1 MNGED
6 STIRIHAEGVP
17 GIRCPFSFFDGL
29 GALGCFAGI
38 PSVANF
44 MPVPIGI
51 GLRIGW
57 RGKRKGQLWKQ
68 PTVNDCLPYEKEV
81 VVGVFVFGIRAKT
94 LSLVDD
100 VKLLMDR
107 SARKTALSPRYDL
120 KDPFD
125 NLKPFPDAA
134 FNIKKH

>member
-29 GALGCFAGI
+29 GASGCFAGI

-81 VVGVFVFGIRAKT
+81 VVGVFVFRIRAMT
-94 LSLVDD
+94 LSFVDD
-100 VKLLMDR
+100 VKLHTCPLGSD
-107 SARKTALSPRYDL
+107 TAFLSGYDL
-120 KDPFD
+120 KDPDCALKRCPVADFD
-125 NLKPFPDAA
+125 QKT
-134 FNIKKH
+134 H